1 MNNNQKTWIKQS
13 PNFMYQPII
22 KKLRRLENGADCVIV
37 FVKLQALFAEFENST
52 INFNDYDESFASQLS
67 DLIDEDIENIQ
78 STLDL
83 LIKQRIIISQN
94 NNIFSWVDFQDSKI
108 IKENSR
114 TEYFREYK
122 KRSRAKEKSTR
133 CGQNVDKV
141 WTRCG
146 QNVDSPQYVHNMS
159 TTHSQSEPSQPSDTR
174 AKAKKETAQNEQV
187 STNTRTY
194 IDINN
199 NYNKDLSNKDL
210 NIKLKD
216 KQDINN
222 KYLELE
228 NKDLNTKSLN
238 NKNLNTK
245 KLNNKNLKPKNI
257 NTRTRENNSQELVI
271 KNNNC
276 VKKSMNKDKELL
288 AIAKNVI
295 THFNLVTGSKYRI
308 KSTSPAVQLIIARL
322 KDGYE
327 PQDFITVIDKK
338 TMEWKNDQRMRRYL
352 RPNTLFSNKHFEEY
366 LNQPVCTPKSQDK
379 AQLVYEQF
387 DMLDEMFEGQPGL
400 FDDILNEPKK
410 DYFNRF
416 DKEAC
421 A

>member
-141 WTRCG
+141 WKKCG
-146 QNVDSPQYVHNMS
+146 QSTICPQHIHNPN
-159 TTHSQSEPSQPSDTR
+159 HLNR
-174 AKAKKETAQNEQV
+174 ATQGQKQKKKPPKT
-187 STNTRTY
+187 
-194 IDINN
+194 
-199 NYNKDLSNKDL
+199 SNF
-210 NIKLKD
+210 
-216 KQDINN
+216 
-222 KYLELE
+222 
-228 NKDLNTKSLN
+228 
-238 NKNLNTK
+238 
-245 KLNNKNLKPKNI
+245 
-257 NTRTRENNSQELVI
+257 
-271 KNNNC
+271 
-276 VKKSMNKDKELL
+276 LL
-288 AIAKNVI
+288 IRVRVRA
-295 THFNLVTGSKYRI
+295 RI
-308 KSTSPAVQLIIARL
+308 
-322 KDGYE
+322 
-327 PQDFITVIDKK
+327 
-338 TMEWKNDQRMRRYL
+338 
-352 RPNTLFSNKHFEEY
+352 
-366 LNQPVCTPKSQDK
+366 
-379 AQLVYEQF
+379 
-387 DMLDEMFEGQPGL
+387 
-400 FDDILNEPKK
+400 
-410 DYFNRF
+410 
-416 DKEAC
+416 
-421 A
+421 